1 VTARGNSPG
10 ALDAAATEGL
20 LQPAGAG
27 AGRAWTFPIEGERV
41 RLRRLRP
48 DDADAFRGYRSDPEV
63 GRYQGWSPMDE
74 AEALAFID
82 SMRDVVGP
90 VPGQWIQLAI
100 ALRDGDRLVGDV
112 GLHLAEDGRE
122 VQVGYS
128 CARAFQRQGF
138 TSEAVRLLLA
148 TVAQDTACAKAVAVI
163 DSRNLASERLLQS
176 LGFSAVTTASTVFR
190 GEPCVE
196 VTYELPLQDASTTAR
211 LLPTSRHAST
221 S

>member
-1 VTARGNSPG
+1 MKAGGEAPDAV
-10 ALDAAATEGL
+10 DAAAL
-20 LQPAGAG
+20 RQPAE
-27 AGRAWTFPIEGERV
+27 AGRAWSFPIEGERV

-48 DDADAFRGYRSDPEV
+48 EDAEAFRGYRCDPEV

-74 AEALAFID
+74 AESLAFID
-82 SMRDVVGP
+82 SMRDVGGP

-100 ALRDGDRLVGDV
+100 ALRDGDGLVGDV
-112 GLHLAEDGRE
+112 GLHLGEDGRE

-128 CARAFQRQGF
+128 CARAFQRRGL

-148 TVAQDTACAKAVAVI
+148 AVSQGTACTKVVAVI
-163 DSRNLASERLLQS
+163 DARNVASERLLRS
-176 LGFSAVTTASTVFR
+176 LRFNAATTVPTVFR

-196 VTYELPLQDASTTAR
+196 VTYELPLERSPEPPR
-211 LLPTSRHAST
+211 SRPTSRHAST

>member
-1 VTARGNSPG
+1 VTVRDESGDV
-10 ALDAAATEGL
+10 DAASEGL
-20 LQPAGAG
+20 QQPAGAC
-27 AGRAWTFPIEGERV
+27 RAWSFPIEGERV

-48 DDADAFRGYRSDPEV
+48 EDAEDFRGYRSDLEV

-82 SMRDVVGP
+82 SMRDVDGP

-112 GLHLAEDGRE
+112 GLHLGEDGRE

-128 CARAFQRQGF
+128 CARAFQRQGL

-148 TVAQDTACAKAVAVI
+148 AVSQGTTCTKAIAVI
-163 DSRNLASERLLQS
+163 DSRNVASERLLKS
-176 LGFSAVTTASTVFR
+176 LRFNAVTTVSTVFR

-196 VTYELPLQDASTTAR
+196 VTYELPLQGSAAPAPAG
-211 LLPTSRHAST
+211 PTSPHAST

>member
-1 VTARGNSPG
+1 VKARGEPTGITDATAR
-10 ALDAAATEGL
+10 EGL
-20 LQPAGAG
+20 QQPAGAS
-27 AGRAWTFPIEGERV
+27 RAWSLPIEGERV

-48 DDADAFRGYRSDPEV
+48 DDAAAFRGYRSDPDV

-82 SMRDVVGP
+82 GMRDVGGP

-100 ALRDGDRLVGDV
+100 ALRDGDGLVGDV
-112 GLHLAEDGRE
+112 GLHLGEDGRE

-128 CARAFQRQGF
+128 CARAFQRQGL

-148 TVAQDTACAKAVAVI
+148 AVSQGTACTKAVAVI
-163 DSRNLASERLLQS
+163 DSRNIASERLLRS
-176 LGFSAVTTASTVFR
+176 LHFNAVTSVSTVFR
-190 GEPCVE
+190 GEPCIE
-196 VTYELPLQDASTTAR
+196 VTYERAIEGATATAGVPTTS
-211 LLPTSRHAST
+211 PHAST